1 MEYVRYFLDSQVLTG
16 YKNRELRLKNEKRDI
31 RREEIEVEAML
42 LVLSDDSDEDNDG
55 LEYVPDSEEYLLL
68 APDSDSA

>member
-1 MEYVRYFLDSQVLTG
+1 MEYVCIFLDSQVLTG
-16 YKNRELRLKNEKRDI
+16 YKNRELNEKRHM

-42 LVLSDDSDEDNDG
+42 LVTSEDSDDDNDG